1 LEIRVLHDRVVRILV
16 SEDNDLRLQMARTV
30 TEFGSL
36 LLTCEREEAS
46 LEELFMSLVKE
57 SS

>member
-16 SEDNDLRLQMARTV
+16 SEDNDLRLQMARTA

-36 LLTCEREEAS
+36 LLTCERVEAS